1 MKVPEKNEIKNILI
15 QKPLQSEF
23 ICHFIM
29 EAEGELITGLE
40 DCVCIEIKI
49 VMITPI
55 VAKK

>member
-1 MKVPEKNEIKNILI
+1 
-15 QKPLQSEF
+15 
-23 ICHFIM
+23 M